1 MCDVILQTC
10 GGTATLAAIVV
21 DDQDQWCVAA
31 SGDPEKGA
39 QAHKPG
45 MPLSASQH
53 LVAENV
59 VLYCTRFREAV
70 FSPDVVSDERFGV
83 SEQWLQRNPQGRAII
98 AYPICH
104 GSNPLL
110 GVLYLE
116 GSPGSFTDR
125 NVTVLQLLVNQ
136 IGISYSNALSL
147 KAIEKVSSENASM
160 IEAQKRALLKAQE
173 AETKAKAAEAEA
185 RRNEK
190 RAEEAAKAKS
200 IFLANVSHELRT
212 PLNGVIGNSELLKDS
227 NLSKEQLEMADSIR
241 VSADLLLTVIN
252 DILDF
257 SKMEAEKLKLY
268 ITAFN
273 PEEMVRE
280 VVRAQSYSNREKT
293 IRQNV
298 KIIKDINLPSMLI
311 YGDPIRLH
319 QVLGNL
325 ISNSLKFTE
334 DGSVTIGARVD
345 SETKDKAT
353 LTFWVKDTG
362 IGISPEQKAKLFQPF
377 SQADTSTARKYGGSG
392 LGLSICK
399 SLIETMMKGRIELE
413 SQQSVGTTAWFTV
426 TFDKAKQDVVAGD
439 PRAPSMSD
447 NFARRTSDNT
457 GREPSPNPY
466 LDLSRIPKDQLR
478 VCIAEDNAI
487 NQKIA
492 IQYIQRLGY
501 TKVDAY
507 DNGLKAVEGLRQ
519 KALEGTPYH
528 IILMDV
534 QMPVMDGYDATK
546 LLRKDPI
553 ESVRKTLVIAMTA
566 SAIQGD
572 REKCLAAGM
581 NDYLAKPVRQDVLK
595 KKLDTYIGPDVPPE
609 RKGSDIS
616 VASMAAST
624 TAMSLPPPLLESD
637 SNAGSLLSR
646 PSRKHSL
653 EGSSSSHHPN
663 TPIPTS
669 RASSDN
675 RLSDAASMDG
685 SQGGSSGG
693 KIRNKLLKSRTSSEA
708 PEGKEKEKP
717 KAVLK
722 KKNPQDRRH
731 SVGVDPNEQQ

>member
-1 MCDVILQTC
+1 M
-10 GGTATLAAIVV
+10 
-21 DDQDQWCVAA
+21 
-31 SGDPEKGA
+31 
-39 QAHKPG
+39 
-45 MPLSASQH
+45 
-53 LVAENV
+53 VAENV

-70 FSPDVVSDERFGV
+70 FSADIISDERFGV
-83 SEQWLQRNPQGRAII
+83 SEQWLQKNPQGRAII
-98 AYPICH
+98 AYPITH

-116 GSPGSFTDR
+116 GNPNAFTDR

-136 IGISYSNALSL
+136 IGISFSNALSL

-160 IEAQKRALLKAQE
+160 IESQQRALLKAQE

-257 SKMEAEKLKLY
+257 SKMEADKMKLY

-293 IRQNV
+293 TRQNV
-298 KIIKDINLPSMLI
+298 KIIKDINLPPMLI

-334 DGSVTIGARVD
+334 DGSVTIGSRLD

-362 IGISPEQKAKLFQPF
+362 IGISAEQKAKLFQPF

-392 LGLSICK
+392 LGLSICR
-399 SLIETMMKGRIELE
+399 SLIETMMKGKIELD
-413 SQQSVGTTAWFTV
+413 SQQNIGTTAWFTV
-426 TFDKAKQDVVAGD
+426 TFDKANPDVTAGD
-439 PRAPSMSD
+439 PRAPPDTFSRRSSD
-447 NFARRTSDNT
+447 NVN
-457 GREPSPNPY
+457 REPSPNPY
-466 LDLSRIPKDQLR
+466 LDLSQISKESLR

-501 TKVDAY
+501 KHVDAY

-519 KALEGTPYH
+519 KALEGQPYH
-528 IILMDV
+528 VILMDV
-534 QMPVMDGYDATK
+534 QMPVMDGYDATR
-546 LLRKDPI
+546 LIRKDSL
-553 ESVRKTLVIAMTA
+553 EAVRKILVIAMTA

-581 NDYLAKPVRQDVLK
+581 NDYLAKPVRSDVLK
-595 KKLDTYIGPDVPPE
+595 KKLDTYV
-609 RKGSDIS
+609 
-616 VASMAAST
+616 
-624 TAMSLPPPLLESD
+624 
-637 SNAGSLLSR
+637 
-646 PSRKHSL
+646 
-653 EGSSSSHHPN
+653 
-663 TPIPTS
+663 
-669 RASSDN
+669 
-675 RLSDAASMDG
+675 
-685 SQGGSSGG
+685 GG
-693 KIRNKLLKSRTSSEA
+693 
-708 PEGKEKEKP
+708 
-717 KAVLK
+717 
-722 KKNPQDRRH
+722 Q
-731 SVGVDPNEQQ
+731 VGFGC